1 MVKNTGDL
9 VGTLTVGNVVST
21 ATTLYK
27 SNFKRY
33 FQVSLRATGW
43 GLAIL
48 LAAIGLAFI
57 GGLLYGL
64 TKSWLVAVPL
74 GLGWIVFTL
83 YCSARSATDM
93 AVIARLAYQELID
106 TPETVSEATQ
116 QLLPKTWAF
125 FRLLWLVAASIT
137 LVAIVG
143 YFLLILIVGIAVGII
158 SALKLLDNPI
168 GILLLVIIGIG
179 LLGLYIWTLL
189 RYCSYWF
196 VAELPLAIESSRS
209 AGVSMRRSRD
219 LSRSAIGRL
228 QLIIFIAY
236 LITLPITTLTQ
247 LPLTIGQVMVNPV
260 ASSETQ
266 AIGMLLIVVGLVLT
280 LISGLFVVPFWQA
293 IKATIYYDLRNR
305 REGRDLML

>member
-168 GILLLVIIGIG
+168 VIILLVLIGIG

>member
-1 MVKNTGDL
+1 MVKNTSDL

-48 LAAIGLAFI
+48 LAAIGLAFL

-168 GILLLVIIGIG
+168 VIILLVLIGIG